1 MNFTEDGGVKRIN
14 EKKLITLVKKN
25 NDKKAAGEIVKFYYK
40 EIFAYVFRQT
50 SNEELSKDLTQEIF
64 ISMLKSLGSFDDE
77 KASFRTWLYKIASNK
92 IIDNYRSTYYK
103 YVTVVD
109 EFEEGLVGY
118 ENDLEESFQLKEDA
132 KEILEIINTLNTSI
146 QQILRLKIFGGMTF
160 LEIASLIDMS
170 ESTVKT
176 KYYSSIKKIKKIL
189 EVKKNEQR
197 KRGV

>member
-1 MNFTEDGGVKRIN
+1 M
-14 EKKLITLVKKN
+14 
-25 NDKKAAGEIVKFYYK
+25 
-40 EIFAYVFRQT
+40 
-50 SNEELSKDLTQEIF
+50 
-64 ISMLKSLGSFDDE
+64 
-77 KASFRTWLYKIASNK
+77 
-92 IIDNYRSTYYK
+92 
-103 YVTVVD
+103 
-109 EFEEGLVGY
+109 
-118 ENDLEESFQLKEDA
+118 EESFQLKEDA

-160 LEIASLIDMS
+160 LEISSLIDMS

>member
-1 MNFTEDGGVKRIN
+1 MI
-14 EKKLITLVKKN
+14 
-25 NDKKAAGEIVKFYYK
+25 
-40 EIFAYVFRQT
+40 
-50 SNEELSKDLTQEIF
+50 
-64 ISMLKSLGSFDDE
+64 KSLGGFDDE

-118 ENDLEESFQLKEDA
+118 ENDLEESFQIKEDA

>member
-1 MNFTEDGGVKRIN
+1 
-14 EKKLITLVKKN
+14 
-25 NDKKAAGEIVKFYYK
+25 
-40 EIFAYVFRQT
+40 
-50 SNEELSKDLTQEIF
+50 
-64 ISMLKSLGSFDDE
+64 MLKSLGGFDDE

-176 KYYSSIKKIKKIL
+176 KYYSSIRKIKKIL

>member
-1 MNFTEDGGVKRIN
+1 MMTRRE
-14 EKKLITLVKKN
+14 
-25 NDKKAAGEIVKFYYK
+25 
-40 EIFAYVFRQT
+40 Q
-50 SNEELSKDLTQEIF
+50 
-64 ISMLKSLGSFDDE
+64 
-77 KASFRTWLYKIASNK
+77 
-92 IIDNYRSTYYK
+92 
-103 YVTVVD
+103 
-109 EFEEGLVGY
+109 
-118 ENDLEESFQLKEDA
+118 
-132 KEILEIINTLNTSI
+132 EILEIINTLNTSI

>member
-1 MNFTEDGGVKRIN
+1 
-14 EKKLITLVKKN
+14 
-25 NDKKAAGEIVKFYYK
+25 
-40 EIFAYVFRQT
+40 
-50 SNEELSKDLTQEIF
+50 
-64 ISMLKSLGSFDDE
+64 MLRGFDDE

-118 ENDLEESFQLKEDA
+118 KNDLEESFQLKEDA

>member
-1 MNFTEDGGVKRIN
+1 
-14 EKKLITLVKKN
+14 
-25 NDKKAAGEIVKFYYK
+25 
-40 EIFAYVFRQT
+40 
-50 SNEELSKDLTQEIF
+50 
-64 ISMLKSLGSFDDE
+64 MLKSLGGFDDE

-118 ENDLEESFQLKEDA
+118 ENDLEESFQIKEDA
-132 KEILEIINTLNTSI
+132 KEILDIINTLNTSI

-160 LEIASLIDMS
+160 LEIASIIDMS

>member
-1 MNFTEDGGVKRIN
+1 M
-14 EKKLITLVKKN
+14 
-25 NDKKAAGEIVKFYYK
+25 
-40 EIFAYVFRQT
+40 
-50 SNEELSKDLTQEIF
+50 
-64 ISMLKSLGSFDDE
+64 
-77 KASFRTWLYKIASNK
+77 
-92 IIDNYRSTYYK
+92 
-103 YVTVVD
+103 
-109 EFEEGLVGY
+109 
-118 ENDLEESFQLKEDA
+118 EESFQLKEDA

>member
-1 MNFTEDGGVKRIN
+1 
-14 EKKLITLVKKN
+14 
-25 NDKKAAGEIVKFYYK
+25 
-40 EIFAYVFRQT
+40 
-50 SNEELSKDLTQEIF
+50 
-64 ISMLKSLGSFDDE
+64 MLRGFDDE

-160 LEIASLIDMS
+160 LEIAYLIDMS

>member
-1 MNFTEDGGVKRIN
+1 
-14 EKKLITLVKKN
+14 
-25 NDKKAAGEIVKFYYK
+25 
-40 EIFAYVFRQT
+40 
-50 SNEELSKDLTQEIF
+50 
-64 ISMLKSLGSFDDE
+64 MLKSLGGFDDE

-118 ENDLEESFQLKEDA
+118 ENDLEESFQIKEDA
-132 KEILEIINTLNTSI
+132 KEILDIINTLNTSI

-197 KRGV
+197 KRGD

>member
-1 MNFTEDGGVKRIN
+1 
-14 EKKLITLVKKN
+14 
-25 NDKKAAGEIVKFYYK
+25 
-40 EIFAYVFRQT
+40 
-50 SNEELSKDLTQEIF
+50 
-64 ISMLKSLGSFDDE
+64 KSLGGFDDE

-118 ENDLEESFQLKEDA
+118 KNDLEESFQLKEDA

>member
-1 MNFTEDGGVKRIN
+1 
-14 EKKLITLVKKN
+14 
-25 NDKKAAGEIVKFYYK
+25 
-40 EIFAYVFRQT
+40 
-50 SNEELSKDLTQEIF
+50 
-64 ISMLKSLGSFDDE
+64 MLKSLGSFDDE

-118 ENDLEESFQLKEDA
+118 ENDLGESFQIKEDA

>member
-1 MNFTEDGGVKRIN
+1 
-14 EKKLITLVKKN
+14 
-25 NDKKAAGEIVKFYYK
+25 
-40 EIFAYVFRQT
+40 
-50 SNEELSKDLTQEIF
+50 
-64 ISMLKSLGSFDDE
+64 
-77 KASFRTWLYKIASNK
+77 
-92 IIDNYRSTYYK
+92 

-118 ENDLEESFQLKEDA
+118 ENDLEESFQIKEDA
-132 KEILEIINTLNTSI
+132 KEILDIINTLNTSI

-189 EVKKNEQR
+189 EVKKNE
-197 KRGV
+197 

>member
-1 MNFTEDGGVKRIN
+1 
-14 EKKLITLVKKN
+14 
-25 NDKKAAGEIVKFYYK
+25 
-40 EIFAYVFRQT
+40 
-50 SNEELSKDLTQEIF
+50 
-64 ISMLKSLGSFDDE
+64 MLKSLGGFDDE

-118 ENDLEESFQLKEDA
+118 ENDLEESFQIKEDA
-132 KEILEIINTLNTSI
+132 KEILDIINTLNTSI

-176 KYYSSIKKIKKIL
+176 KYYSSIRKIKKIL

>member
-1 MNFTEDGGVKRIN
+1 
-14 EKKLITLVKKN
+14 
-25 NDKKAAGEIVKFYYK
+25 
-40 EIFAYVFRQT
+40 
-50 SNEELSKDLTQEIF
+50 
-64 ISMLKSLGSFDDE
+64 MLKSLGGFDDE

-160 LEIASLIDMS
+160 LEISSLIDMS

-189 EVKKNEQR
+189 EVKKNE
-197 KRGV
+197 

>member
-1 MNFTEDGGVKRIN
+1 M
-14 EKKLITLVKKN
+14 
-25 NDKKAAGEIVKFYYK
+25 
-40 EIFAYVFRQT
+40 
-50 SNEELSKDLTQEIF
+50 
-64 ISMLKSLGSFDDE
+64 
-77 KASFRTWLYKIASNK
+77 
-92 IIDNYRSTYYK
+92 
-103 YVTVVD
+103 
-109 EFEEGLVGY
+109 
-118 ENDLEESFQLKEDA
+118 EESFQIKEDA
-132 KEILEIINTLNTSI
+132 KEILDIINTLNTSI

>member
-1 MNFTEDGGVKRIN
+1 
-14 EKKLITLVKKN
+14 
-25 NDKKAAGEIVKFYYK
+25 
-40 EIFAYVFRQT
+40 
-50 SNEELSKDLTQEIF
+50 
-64 ISMLKSLGSFDDE
+64 KSLGGFDDE

>member
-1 MNFTEDGGVKRIN
+1 
-14 EKKLITLVKKN
+14 
-25 NDKKAAGEIVKFYYK
+25 
-40 EIFAYVFRQT
+40 
-50 SNEELSKDLTQEIF
+50 
-64 ISMLKSLGSFDDE
+64 MLKSLGGFDDE

-118 ENDLEESFQLKEDA
+118 KNDLEESFQLKEDA

>member
-1 MNFTEDGGVKRIN
+1 M
-14 EKKLITLVKKN
+14 
-25 NDKKAAGEIVKFYYK
+25 
-40 EIFAYVFRQT
+40 
-50 SNEELSKDLTQEIF
+50 
-64 ISMLKSLGSFDDE
+64 
-77 KASFRTWLYKIASNK
+77 
-92 IIDNYRSTYYK
+92 
-103 YVTVVD
+103 
-109 EFEEGLVGY
+109 
-118 ENDLEESFQLKEDA
+118 EESFQLKEDA

-197 KRGV
+197 KRGF

>member
-1 MNFTEDGGVKRIN
+1 MF
-14 EKKLITLVKKN
+14 L
-25 NDKKAAGEIVKFYYK
+25 DKPLMRSY
-40 EIFAYVFRQT
+40 
-50 SNEELSKDLTQEIF
+50 LKDLTQEIF
-64 ISMLKSLGSFDDE
+64 ISMLKSLGGFDDE

-118 ENDLEESFQLKEDA
+118 KNDLEESFQLKEDA

>member
-1 MNFTEDGGVKRIN
+1 
-14 EKKLITLVKKN
+14 
-25 NDKKAAGEIVKFYYK
+25 
-40 EIFAYVFRQT
+40 
-50 SNEELSKDLTQEIF
+50 
-64 ISMLKSLGSFDDE
+64 MLKSLGGFDDE

-118 ENDLEESFQLKEDA
+118 ENDLEESFQIKEDA

>member
-1 MNFTEDGGVKRIN
+1 M
-14 EKKLITLVKKN
+14 
-25 NDKKAAGEIVKFYYK
+25 
-40 EIFAYVFRQT
+40 
-50 SNEELSKDLTQEIF
+50 
-64 ISMLKSLGSFDDE
+64 
-77 KASFRTWLYKIASNK
+77 
-92 IIDNYRSTYYK
+92 
-103 YVTVVD
+103 
-109 EFEEGLVGY
+109 
-118 ENDLEESFQLKEDA
+118 EESFQIKEDA

>member
-1 MNFTEDGGVKRIN
+1 
-14 EKKLITLVKKN
+14 
-25 NDKKAAGEIVKFYYK
+25 
-40 EIFAYVFRQT
+40 
-50 SNEELSKDLTQEIF
+50 
-64 ISMLKSLGSFDDE
+64 MLKSLGSFDDE

>member
-1 MNFTEDGGVKRIN
+1 MNFTEDGGVRRIN

-40 EIFAYVFRQT
+40 KIFAYVFRQT

-64 ISMLKSLGSFDDE
+64 ISMLKSLGGFDDE

-118 ENDLEESFQLKEDA
+118 KNDLEESFQLKEDA

>member
-1 MNFTEDGGVKRIN
+1 
-14 EKKLITLVKKN
+14 
-25 NDKKAAGEIVKFYYK
+25 
-40 EIFAYVFRQT
+40 
-50 SNEELSKDLTQEIF
+50 
-64 ISMLKSLGSFDDE
+64 MLKSLGGFDDE

-92 IIDNYRSTYYK
+92 IIDNYRSKYYK

-118 ENDLEESFQLKEDA
+118 ENDLEESFQIKEDA
-132 KEILEIINTLNTSI
+132 KEILDIINTLNTSI

>member
-1 MNFTEDGGVKRIN
+1 M
-14 EKKLITLVKKN
+14 
-25 NDKKAAGEIVKFYYK
+25 
-40 EIFAYVFRQT
+40 
-50 SNEELSKDLTQEIF
+50 
-64 ISMLKSLGSFDDE
+64 
-77 KASFRTWLYKIASNK
+77 
-92 IIDNYRSTYYK
+92 
-103 YVTVVD
+103 
-109 EFEEGLVGY
+109 
-118 ENDLEESFQLKEDA
+118 EESFKIKEDA

>member
-1 MNFTEDGGVKRIN
+1 M
-14 EKKLITLVKKN
+14 
-25 NDKKAAGEIVKFYYK
+25 
-40 EIFAYVFRQT
+40 
-50 SNEELSKDLTQEIF
+50 
-64 ISMLKSLGSFDDE
+64 
-77 KASFRTWLYKIASNK
+77 
-92 IIDNYRSTYYK
+92 
-103 YVTVVD
+103 
-109 EFEEGLVGY
+109 
-118 ENDLEESFQLKEDA
+118 EESFQLKEDA

-176 KYYSSIKKIKKIL
+176 KYYSSIRKIKKIL

>member
-1 MNFTEDGGVKRIN
+1 
-14 EKKLITLVKKN
+14 
-25 NDKKAAGEIVKFYYK
+25 
-40 EIFAYVFRQT
+40 
-50 SNEELSKDLTQEIF
+50 
-64 ISMLKSLGSFDDE
+64 SLGGFDDE

>member
-1 MNFTEDGGVKRIN
+1 MF
-14 EKKLITLVKKN
+14 
-25 NDKKAAGEIVKFYYK
+25 
-40 EIFAYVFRQT
+40 FRQT

-64 ISMLKSLGSFDDE
+64 ISMLKSLGRFDDE

-132 KEILEIINTLNTSI
+132 NEILEIINTLNTSI

-176 KYYSSIKKIKKIL
+176 KYYSSIRKIKKIL
-189 EVKKNEQR
+189 EVKKNE
-197 KRGV
+197 

>member
-1 MNFTEDGGVKRIN
+1 
-14 EKKLITLVKKN
+14 
-25 NDKKAAGEIVKFYYK
+25 FYYK

-64 ISMLKSLGSFDDE
+64 ISMLKSLGGFDDE

-118 ENDLEESFQLKEDA
+118 ENDLEESFQIKEDA

>member
-1 MNFTEDGGVKRIN
+1 
-14 EKKLITLVKKN
+14 
-25 NDKKAAGEIVKFYYK
+25 
-40 EIFAYVFRQT
+40 
-50 SNEELSKDLTQEIF
+50 
-64 ISMLKSLGSFDDE
+64 MLRGFDDE

-118 ENDLEESFQLKEDA
+118 ENDLEESFQIKEDA